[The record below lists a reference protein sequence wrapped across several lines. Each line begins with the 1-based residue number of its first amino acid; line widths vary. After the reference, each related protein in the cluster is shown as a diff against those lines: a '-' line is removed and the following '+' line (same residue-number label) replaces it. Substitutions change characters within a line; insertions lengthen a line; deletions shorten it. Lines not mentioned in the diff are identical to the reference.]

1 MKATLGIG
9 FEERSDA
16 FDFNTTLQDV
26 RKLLGGFETNASAGV
41 SSQNKS
47 KSTSSKYA
55 GIGGREK
62 ESNESAFARLDVNDR
77 NNNTENGRM
86 RVDLSAGKRMRAQN
100 ASTISTDG
108 HDDSEKTSTEAT
120 VAKNP
125 SFAAEAALFSIQ
137 APTGGG
143 IPILAPP
150 PPPSSSTTMGDR
162 SNRRRVRSQGGISSI
177 ESSAAFE
184 ETWSNRSSGADED
197 IDKSASTTIDND
209 DDDDFGEF
217 C

>member
-47 KSTSSKYA
+47 KSTSSKHA
-55 GIGGREK
+55 GIGGEK
-62 ESNESAFARLDVNDR
+62 KSYESTFARPDVNDR

-108 HDDSEKTSTEAT
+108 HDDSEKTNTEAT

-150 PPPSSSTTMGDR
+150 PPPSSSTTLSDR
-162 SNRRRVRSQGGISSI
+162 SNRRRVRSQGGISST

-184 ETWSNRSSGADED
+184 ETWSNRPSGADED
-197 IDKSASTTIDND
+197 IDKSTSTIIDNN